1 MCPHDPRL
9 VGDHEQQDQREW
21 EYETV
26 SRLRQQDDVVRRATQ
41 RDGAEHAGGEH
52 ESPEQTESAAPKVRR
67 PPERPARRVGGGER
81 GGDRRGQPG
90 REEPE
95 AEEDRRGATEERF
108 QAFGD
113 RGGVRRVRSLSEER

>member
-26 SRLRQQDDVVRRATQ
+26 PRLRQQDDVVRRATQ

-67 PPERPARRVGGGER
+67 PPER
-81 GGDRRGQPG
+81 RGQPG

-113 RGGVRRVRSLSEER
+113 RGGIRRVRSLSEER